1 MTTLVLPDPE
11 LTKGRFASIS
21 AYSDEALYVATG
33 VRIAFTTREGGV
45 SEGPYASLNL
55 GSHVKDDIASV
66 QENRQRVLQAFA
78 NEGTPLFVPNQ
89 VHGDVVLELGD
100 SENINAPLS
109 SAGAQALA
117 LQAQDGADGLVV
129 HAQDAAALLCYAD
142 CVPVVIVSPTGRFAV
157 VHAGWRGVD
166 NLIAVKAVRAM
177 ARADEAVLGAEAAS
191 VYNVYIGPHIGP
203 ECFETG
209 PDVHARFVSQFGEAC
224 AFDGTHIDLAEGLR
238 IQLEQAGVNRSR
250 ICDLAKCTVCENDEF
265 FSYRGQGGTCGR
277 HGAFAVRIR

>member
-21 AYSDEALYVATG
+21 AYSDEALYAATG

-66 QENRQRVLQAFA
+66 RENRHRVLQAFS
-78 NEGTPLFVPNQ
+78 NEGTSLFVPNQ
-89 VHGDVVLELGD
+89 VHGDTVLELGD
-100 SENINAPLS
+100 PENIDASLS
-109 SAGAQALA
+109 SAEAQAIT

-129 HAQDAAALLCYAD
+129 HVRDAAALLCYAD

-166 NLIAVKAVRAM
+166 NLIAVKAVRAI
-177 ARADEAVLGAEAAS
+177 ARADKAVLGAEAAS
-191 VYNVYIGPHIGP
+191 AYNVYIGPHIGP

-277 HGAFAVRIR
+277 HGAFAVRSR

>member
-21 AYSDEALYVATG
+21 AYSDEALYAATG

-66 QENRQRVLQAFA
+66 RENRHRVLRAFA
-78 NEGTPLFVPNQ
+78 NEDMPLFVPNQ
-89 VHGDVVLELGD
+89 VHGDTVLELGD
-100 SENINAPLS
+100 PENIDASLS
-109 SAGAQALA
+109 SAEAQAIT

-129 HAQDAAALLCYAD
+129 HASNTAALLCYAD
-142 CVPVVIVSPTGRFAV
+142 CVPVIIVSPTGRFAV

-166 NLIAVKAVRAM
+166 NLIAVKAVRAI
-177 ARADEAVLGAEAAS
+177 ARADKAVLGAEAAS
-191 VYNVYIGPHIGP
+191 TYNVYIGPHIGP

-209 PDVHARFVSQFGEAC
+209 ADVHARFVSQFGESC

-250 ICDLAKCTVCENDEF
+250 ICDLAKCTVCENNEF

-277 HGAFAVRIR
+277 HGAFAVRTR

>member
-21 AYSDEALYVATG
+21 AYSDEALYAATG
-33 VRIAFTTREGGV
+33 VRIAFTAREGGV

-66 QENRQRVLQAFA
+66 RENRHRVLRAFA
-78 NEGTPLFVPNQ
+78 NEDTPLFVPNQ
-89 VHGDVVLELGD
+89 VHGDTVLELGD
-100 SENINAPLS
+100 PENIDASLS
-109 SAGAQALA
+109 SAEAQAIT
-117 LQAQDGADGLVV
+117 LQAQDSADGLVV
-129 HAQDAAALLCYAD
+129 HARDAAALLCYAD

-166 NLIAVKAVRAM
+166 NLIAVKAVRAI

-191 VYNVYIGPHIGP
+191 AYNVYIGPHIGP
-203 ECFETG
+203 GCFETG
-209 PDVHARFVSQFGEAC
+209 PDVHARFVSQFGESC

-277 HGAFAVRIR
+277 HGAFAVRTR

>member
-21 AYSDEALYVATG
+21 AYSDEALYAATG

-45 SEGPYASLNL
+45 SEGSYASLNL

-100 SENINAPLS
+100 PENIDAPLS

-129 HAQDAAALLCYAD
+129 HARNAAALLCYAD

>member
-21 AYSDEALYVATG
+21 AYSDEALYAATG

-66 QENRQRVLQAFA
+66 RENRHRVLRAFA
-78 NEGTPLFVPNQ
+78 NEDTPLFVPNQ
-89 VHGDVVLELGD
+89 VHGDTVLELGNP
-100 SENINAPLS
+100 ENIDASLS
-109 SAGAQALA
+109 SAEAQAIT

-129 HAQDAAALLCYAD
+129 HVRDAAALLCYAD

-166 NLIAVKAVRAM
+166 NLIAVKAVRAI
-177 ARADEAVLGAEAAS
+177 ARADKAVLSAEAAS
-191 VYNVYIGPHIGP
+191 AYNVYIGPHIGP

-250 ICDLAKCTVCENDEF
+250 ICDLAKCTVCENNEF

-277 HGAFAVRIR
+277 HAAFAVRTC

>member
-21 AYSDEALYVATG
+21 AYSDEALYAATG
-33 VRIAFTTREGGV
+33 VRIAFTAREGGV

-66 QENRQRVLQAFA
+66 RENRHRVLQAFS
-78 NEGTPLFVPNQ
+78 NEGTSLFVPNQ
-89 VHGDVVLELGD
+89 VHGDTVLELGD
-100 SENINAPLS
+100 PENIDASLS
-109 SAGAQALA
+109 SAEAQALA

-129 HAQDAAALLCYAD
+129 HARDAAALLCYAD

-166 NLIAVKAVRAM
+166 NLIAVKAVRAI

-191 VYNVYIGPHIGP
+191 AYNVYIGPHIGP

>member
-21 AYSDEALYVATG
+21 AYSDEALYAATG

-66 QENRQRVLQAFA
+66 RENRHRVLQAFS
-78 NEGTPLFVPNQ
+78 NEGTSLFVPNQ
-89 VHGDVVLELGD
+89 VHGDTVLELGD
-100 SENINAPLS
+100 PENIDASLS
-109 SAGAQALA
+109 SAEAQALA

-129 HAQDAAALLCYAD
+129 HARDAAALLCYAD

-166 NLIAVKAVRAM
+166 NLIAVKAVRAI
-177 ARADEAVLGAEAAS
+177 ARADKAVLGAEAAS
-191 VYNVYIGPHIGP
+191 AYNVYIGPHIGP

-250 ICDLAKCTVCENDEF
+250 IYDLAKCTVCENNEF

-277 HGAFAVRIR
+277 HGAFAVRTR

>member
-21 AYSDEALYVATG
+21 AYSDEALYAATG
-33 VRIAFTTREGGV
+33 VRIAFTIREGGV

-66 QENRQRVLQAFA
+66 RENRHRVLRAFA
-78 NEGTPLFVPNQ
+78 NEDTPLFVPNQ
-89 VHGDVVLELGD
+89 VHGDTVLELGD
-100 SENINAPLS
+100 PENIDASLS
-109 SAGAQALA
+109 SVEVQALA

-129 HAQDAAALLCYAD
+129 HARDAAALLCYAD

-166 NLIAVKAVRAM
+166 NLIAVKAVRAI
-177 ARADEAVLGAEAAS
+177 ARADKAVLSAEAAS
-191 VYNVYIGPHIGP
+191 AYNVYIGPHIGP

-250 ICDLAKCTVCENDEF
+250 ICDLAKCTVCENNEF

-277 HGAFAVRIR
+277 HGAFAVRTR

>member
-21 AYSDEALYVATG
+21 AYSDEALYAATG
-33 VRIAFTTREGGV
+33 VRIAFTAREGGV

-66 QENRQRVLQAFA
+66 RENRHRVLRAFS
-78 NEGTPLFVPNQ
+78 NEGTSLFVPNQ
-89 VHGDVVLELGD
+89 VHGDTVLELGD
-100 SENINAPLS
+100 PENIDASLS
-109 SAGAQALA
+109 SAEAQAIT
-117 LQAQDGADGLVV
+117 LQVQDGADGLVV
-129 HAQDAAALLCYAD
+129 HARDAAALLCYAD

-166 NLIAVKAVRAM
+166 NLIAVKAVRAI
-177 ARADEAVLGAEAAS
+177 ARADKAVLGAEAAS
-191 VYNVYIGPHIGP
+191 AYNVYIGPHIGP

-250 ICDLAKCTVCENDEF
+250 ICDLAKCTVCENNEF
-265 FSYRGQGGTCGR
+265 FSYRGQAGTCGR
-277 HGAFAVRIR
+277 HGAFAVRTR

>member
-21 AYSDEALYVATG
+21 AYSDEALYAATG

-66 QENRQRVLQAFA
+66 RENRHRVLQAFS
-78 NEGTPLFVPNQ
+78 NEGTSLFVPNQ
-89 VHGDVVLELGD
+89 VHGDTVLELGD
-100 SENINAPLS
+100 PENIDASLS
-109 SAGAQALA
+109 SAEAQAIT

-129 HAQDAAALLCYAD
+129 HVRDAAALLCYAD

-166 NLIAVKAVRAM
+166 NLIAVKAVRAI
-177 ARADEAVLGAEAAS
+177 ARADKAVLGAEAAS
-191 VYNVYIGPHIGP
+191 AYNVYIGPHIGP

-250 ICDLAKCTVCENDEF
+250 ICDLAKCAVCENDEF

-277 HGAFAVRIR
+277 HGAFAVRTR

>member
-21 AYSDEALYVATG
+21 AYSDEALYAATG

-66 QENRQRVLQAFA
+66 RENRHRVLQAFS
-78 NEGTPLFVPNQ
+78 NEGTSLFVPNQ
-89 VHGDVVLELGD
+89 VHGDTVLELGD
-100 SENINAPLS
+100 PENIDASLS
-109 SAGAQALA
+109 SAEAQALA
-117 LQAQDGADGLVV
+117 LQAQDGVDGLVV
-129 HAQDAAALLCYAD
+129 HARDAAALLCYAD

-166 NLIAVKAVRAM
+166 NLIAVKAVRAI
-177 ARADEAVLGAEAAS
+177 ARADEAALSAEAAS
-191 VYNVYIGPHIGP
+191 AYNVYIGPHIGP

-277 HGAFAVRIR
+277 HGAFAVRTR